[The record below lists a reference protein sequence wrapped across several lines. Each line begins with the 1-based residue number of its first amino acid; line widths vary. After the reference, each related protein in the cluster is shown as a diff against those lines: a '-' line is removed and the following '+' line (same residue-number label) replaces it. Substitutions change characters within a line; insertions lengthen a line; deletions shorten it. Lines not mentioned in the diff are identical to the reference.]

1 MVHFRSLLAGGAL
14 LLFLSHA
21 HAEAIRP
28 RQTLKHEG
36 SIDVIAFSPDGKTLA
51 AGCRDSRIYLWKLGA
66 EPTARH
72 AEIPRGRFVTL
83 AFAPDGQSLAST
95 STDAIVR
102 VWAVASGEEVR
113 KIDRP
118 PGPVFTYAV
127 FAPDGKTLATAELGG
142 GLRLWEAA
150 GADVRRVKLVE
161 GRSRGLAYA
170 PDGKSLAVGIGYGQ
184 PQTDPALKRGLPL
197 LDPATGEVQ
206 RVLTGQAGSVVFSPD
221 GRSIAGWPDDQLI
234 RLWELASGQERWRIP
249 GKFVSVAFAPDGR
262 TIAAADKDAGI
273 VRLWDLASQREIARL
288 DGHDSDIASLAFSPD
303 GKTLASGS
311 GDFTV
316 CLWDMPAVLRR
327 SPPRVPV
334 LARADLDAHWE
345 ALGGDDVPKSFVALG
360 TLAAG
365 QGEVAAFLQEQLTKP
380 LVEPKLLAQLIADLD
395 ADKFETREAA
405 DARLEKL
412 GNLAEPALKQALDAR
427 PSLEKQTRLDRLL
440 EKLGK
445 VTYGP
450 AQLRLV
456 RAVEVLER
464 RGGPEAR
471 QALEEV
477 ARTQLATLAG
487 QEAQAAL
494 RRLPVT
500 RPRSE

>member
-1 MVHFRSLLAGGAL
+1 MLRFLTYPLFPSALAFLIGGAHVAHAVAPPAPRSLHTFQGHRDGIYAVA
-14 LLFLSHA
+14 
-21 HAEAIRP
+21 
-28 RQTLKHEG
+28 
-36 SIDVIAFSPDGKTLA
+36 VSPDGKLLSSAGRDGTVKIWETATSQIVHTL
-51 AGCRDSRIYLWKLGA
+51 
-66 EPTARH
+66 
-72 AEIPRGRFVTL
+72 RGH
-83 AFAPDGQSLAST
+83 
-95 STDAIVR
+95 
-102 VWAVASGEEVR
+102 
-113 KIDRP
+113 
-118 PGPVFTYAV
+118 
-127 FAPDGKTLATAELGG
+127 
-142 GLRLWEAA
+142 
-150 GADVRRVKLVE
+150 
-161 GRSRGLAYA
+161 
-170 PDGKSLAVGIGYGQ
+170 
-184 PQTDPALKRGLPL
+184 
-197 LDPATGEVQ
+197 
-206 RVLTGQAGSVVFSPD
+206 
-221 GRSIAGWPDDQLI
+221 
-234 RLWELASGQERWRIP
+234 SGQVLR
-249 GKFVSVAFAPDGR
+249 VC
-262 TIAAADKDAGI
+262 
-273 VRLWDLASQREIARL
+273 
-288 DGHDSDIASLAFSPD
+288 FSPD